1 MPSAKLS
8 TFEKYNHDWDSGIE
22 PIELEFWMIRQGEA
36 WLKEHGSSLFV
47 HYKAVQKLLWP
58 EDSENRWSDLIL
70 QEILANKFTA
80 VIGPG
85 SSGKTYQ
92 AAKYALTEYF
102 CYPND
107 SLFLISSTDVRG
119 LELRVYG
126 ALKSLWVR
134 AKEQWDECPGNII
147 DYLHAITTDDI
158 QEGVRDL
165 RRGIIAIPCLSSSG
179 AYKGLGKWIGVKQ
192 KRVRLI
198 SDECQVM
205 HDTFLEAIP
214 NLNTNPDFKAVFLG
228 NPLGVG
234 DPLDKVSEPVCG
246 WSSHPQPTKT
256 CTWKTRFNQGV
267 CVQLVGTDSP
277 NEDEPK
283 ESKPRYPYLIN
294 SRMIDEV
301 VAFYGR
307 NSAQYFSQCMGVRVT
322 GLVERKVITRV
333 LCEQFHAFDDCV
345 WLGDP
350 TTKIVGIDAAYG
362 GDRCVMLV
370 VEFGKDIRQKEILAV
385 SQPVIIPVIPRG
397 GAVPEDQIA
406 SFVRDHCLGLDILP
420 TNVFYDST
428 GRGALGTSFAR
439 LWSADVNPVEF
450 GGAPTARPVRNDLFI
465 RDPRTGERRLKLAHE
480 HYGKFIS
487 ELWFSIRYA
496 IEADQVRRLPQ
507 EICDEGSQREW
518 IEMPSGK
525 IDVEKKADMKKR
537 VGHSP
542 DLTDA
547 LSVCVEG
554 ARRKGFTIAKLYAPD
569 EYEADQ
575 TWKHDL
581 ALKARAIRQSYALI
595 RS

>member
-1 MPSAKLS
+1 MAKSS
-8 TFEKYNHDWDSGIE
+8 TFEKYGAQWNSGTDPLHIE
-22 PIELEFWMIRQGEA
+22 FFMVRQGEA
-36 WLKEHGSSLFV
+36 HLQERGRSLFY
-47 HYKAVQKLLWP
+47 HYKNIQRALWP

-70 QEILANKFTA
+70 REILANKFTA

-92 AAKYALTEYF
+92 AAKFALTEYF
-102 CYPND
+102 VYPED

-126 ALKSLWVR
+126 ALKSLWMR
-134 AKEQWDECPGNII
+134 AKERWDNCPGNII

-158 QEGVRDL
+158 AEGVRDL
-165 RRGIIAIPCLSSSG
+165 RKGIVAIPCLSSSG

-234 DPLDKVSEPVCG
+234 DPLDKVSEPVGG
-246 WSSHPQPTKT
+246 WSSHPQPEKT
-256 CTWKTRFNQGV
+256 CTWKTRFHRGI

-283 ESKPRYPYLIN
+283 TAVPRFPYLIN
-294 SRMIDEV
+294 ARMIDEV

-307 NSAQYFSQCMGVRVT
+307 HSAQYYSQCLGIRVT
-322 GLVERKVITRV
+322 GLVDRKIITRV

-345 WLGDP
+345 WLGDT

-370 VEFGKDIRQKEILAV
+370 AEFGKDINKRETLTV
-385 SQPVIIPVIPRG
+385 SQPIIIPVIPRG
-397 GAVPEDQIA
+397 SAVPEDQIA
-406 SFVRDHCLGLDILP
+406 AFVRDHCIGADIPP

-428 GRGALGTSFAR
+428 GRGSLGTSFAR

-450 GGAPTARPVRNDLFI
+450 GGPPTARPVRNDLYI

-480 HYGKFIS
+480 HYGKFVS
-487 ELWFSIRYA
+487 ELWFAVRYT
-496 IEADQVRRLPQ
+496 IETGQMRRLAQ
-507 EICDEGSQREW
+507 EICDEASQREW

-525 IDVEKKADMKKR
+525 IDVEKKVDMKKR
-537 VGHSP
+537 VGRSP

-547 LSVCVEG
+547 LATAIEG
-554 ARRKGFTIAKLYAPD
+554 ARRKGFTIAKLSAPD
-569 EYEADQ
+569 QYETDQ
-575 TWKHDL
+575 TWRFDL
-581 ALKARAIRQSYALI
+581 RKRALDLRASYTLI
-595 RS
+595 R